1 MRSSCLGSTGHNSS
15 CVAKRDVVL
24 NSKAIL
30 GRFQVITIF
39 FAQNLEI
46 RYNVRFDIT
55 YFTL

>member
-15 CVAKRDVVL
+15 CRGKTRRGLELKGDFGAVSGYND
-24 NSKAIL
+24 
-30 GRFQVITIF
+30 F

>member
-1 MRSSCLGSTGHNSS
+1 MRSSCLGSTGHNL
-15 CVAKRDVVL
+15 VAAKQDVVL

-46 RYNVRFDIT
+46 RYNV
-55 YFTL
+55 